1 MIVIRRYDF
10 SRKPNLYAECGKM
23 AGVQPLPSPKPGWA
37 PLTQKQGCI
46 LGGKSLSIRTGQ
58 PTPRQGQW
66 ASPCPQP
73 EAGGKYQVS
82 SSPSPDPPEIKEGA
96 RTCWPHPA
104 LPPPGCPP
112 SGVITQHR
120 GRFRAWAPED
130 TLRTTRGVL
139 ADGGAG
145 TGWDHFQKTW
155 VERGQTRPG
164 QSCGSGLAP
173 HPSQK

>member
-37 PLTQKQGCI
+37 PLTQKQGWI

-73 EAGGKYQVS
+73 EAGRKYQVS
-82 SSPSPDPPEIKEGA
+82 SSLSPDPPEIKEGA

-104 LPPPGCPP
+104 PPPPKMSSQRCHNPTPGQIPCLGP
-112 SGVITQHR
+112 GGHFKDHQR
-120 GRFRAWAPED
+120 
-130 TLRTTRGVL
+130 
-139 ADGGAG
+139 GAG
-145 TGWDHFQKTW
+145 
-155 VERGQTRPG
+155 
-164 QSCGSGLAP
+164 
-173 HPSQK
+173 